1 LNKTPLSKTIIFF
14 MAPAV
19 LIIWTLLAANYPVTQ
34 ASAMTLP
41 SSLFG
46 NTAPDQLDVNL
57 EKKTK
62 TPQTTPHFPL
72 KASSPARPL
81 DLPLT

>member
-1 LNKTPLSKTIIFF
+1 

-19 LIIWTLLAANYPVTQ
+19 LIIWTLLPANYPTTH

-46 NTAPDQLDVNL
+46 NTAPDQIDVNL

-62 TPQTTPHFPL
+62 NPPIIPHFPS

-81 DLPLT
+81 DPPLT